1 MGYHGRFTIRK
12 NCCIFT
18 SDFKT
23 KDLIRKALLLFAI
36 AGTVF
41 IPCSIHHTS
50 KKPNIVICDL
60 DSIRHRGKLIA
71 ITDFNSTDYFIY
83 KGEPMGFNYELLKT
97 FSDNIGIDLEIIPDN
112 HVDHAISMLKSG
124 EADILAFNMN
134 RNSSKQNELL
144 FTTPVTETRQVL
156 VQHKPRNWRSLSYQ
170 ELDKLLIKDLHGL
183 SRKTIYVQD
192 GSTHAEQLISMAKES
207 GDSVS
212 IIEVP
217 FEAEKL
223 IQNVAKGEIEYT
235 VCDENVALVN
245 SMYFPEIDISTPVSL
260 VQEVSWGIRKNH
272 SDLLQTELN
281 RWIDT
286 YKKTDS
292 YALLYAKYFKNTRST
307 FIVKS
312 NLYALNTG
320 KVSQYDDMIRQFSSR
335 INWDWRLLASLI
347 CQESHFDPDVESSRG
362 AVGLMQIMPGTGKNF
377 GIDVTASPEN
387 NLKAGMMYINWLH
400 TIFDSKIP
408 DEKERINFILA
419 AYNAGP
425 GHVLDAMKLA
435 EKNGMDP
442 ARWDGNVA
450 VWLLKK
456 SEPKYFRDI
465 VVKNGYFRGVES
477 VNFVSQVLERFEHYK
492 NIIPVEKNHPFGE

>member
-1 MGYHGRFTIRK
+1 
-12 NCCIFT
+12 
-18 SDFKT
+18 
-23 KDLIRKALLLFAI
+23 
-36 AGTVF
+36 
-41 IPCSIHHTS
+41 
-50 KKPNIVICDL
+50 
-60 DSIRHRGKLIA
+60 
-71 ITDFNSTDYFIY
+71 
-83 KGEPMGFNYELLKT
+83 MGFNYELLKT

-112 HVDHAISMLKSG
+112 HVDHAIGMLKTG

-134 RNSSKQNELL
+134 RNSSGKDELI
-144 FTTPVTETRQVL
+144 FTAPVTQTRQVL
-156 VQHKPRNWRSLSYQ
+156 VQLKPHNWRSLSYE
-170 ELDKLLIKDLHGL
+170 ELDKKLIKDLHGL

-207 GDSVS
+207 GDSIS

-217 FEAEKL
+217 FESEKL

-245 SMYFPEIDISTPVSL
+245 SMYFPDIDISTPVSTA
-260 VQEVSWGIRKNH
+260 QDVSWGIRKNH
-272 SDLLQTELN
+272 SGLLQAELN

-286 YKKTDS
+286 YKKTGS
-292 YALLYAKYFKNTRST
+292 YALLYAKYFKNARST
-307 FIVKS
+307 FIVRS
-312 NLYALNTG
+312 NLYAINTG
-320 KVSQYDDMIRQFSSR
+320 KVSQYDDMIRQFSSS

-362 AVGLMQIMPGTGKNF
+362 AVGLMQIMPDTGKNF

-387 NLKAGMMYINWLH
+387 NLKAGMMYITWLH
-400 TIFDSKIP
+400 TIFDPKIP

-442 ARWDGNVA
+442 LKWEGNVA

-456 SEPKYFRDI
+456 SEPKYFRDS

-492 NIIPVEKNHPFGE
+492 NIIPGEKSHPY